1 MKADVELSIVFRG
14 DQWIAGNGSITATG
28 PTLAEL
34 DQNIKR
40 ALAASGQFA
49 KGSTVTIYMKFDFS
63 SIPDWIRQYSPHYFN
78 RLVTVEI

>member
-1 MKADVELSIVFRG
+1 MKADVELSIIFQG
-14 DQWIAGNGSITATG
+14 NQWIAGNGSITAAG
-28 PTLAEL
+28 GTLVEL

-40 ALAASGQFA
+40 ALAESGQFT

-78 RLVTVEI
+78 RMIKVEI